1 MPSVYRSPE
10 NLAQALLSKP
20 VTAARIRKL
29 LRHAMKGSEAEF
41 RQLLIAIPDVTVRA
55 QVEHAAQAVQ
65 FAG

>member
-1 MPSVYRSPE
+1 MQGPFRTPAA
-10 NLAQALLSKP
+10 LAQALLSKP

-29 LRHAMKGSEAEF
+29 LRHAMKGTEAEF

-55 QVEHAAQAVQ
+55 QVEHAAQSVR